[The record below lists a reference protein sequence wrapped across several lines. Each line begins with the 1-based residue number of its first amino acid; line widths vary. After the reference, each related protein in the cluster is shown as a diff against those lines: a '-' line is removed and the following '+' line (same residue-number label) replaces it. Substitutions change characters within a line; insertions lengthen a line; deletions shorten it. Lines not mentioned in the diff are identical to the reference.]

1 MNIGYAQKIITPS
14 LNKPVF
20 LAGFGN
26 DRRAETI
33 HDDLY
38 ARALTIQTEQTT
50 LVLVALDLIGF
61 FRPDVLEVIETL
73 KVSETFRVLNPQIV
87 IASTHTHHGPD
98 TMGLWGPDQKTRGV
112 DEAWM
117 TATKQK
123 IVDVIHASLS
133 TLKPASVKWTSVHVP
148 GLVKNARNPEIL
160 DDELTL
166 LQFLTEDRRPLATL
180 FNFPCHPEVLWDM
193 NPNITSDYVHY
204 LREEVEH
211 QTGAPCI
218 FFSGALGGMMTPDVK
233 DHSFEEAEFMGRKL
247 AVEGLKALSAV
258 SPQTVDDRPQTAG
271 KEAVNG
277 HLSSVSIEKRII
289 KAKLTNILYK
299 LAFGRKLL
307 PDTRDKKGYVTTEVN
322 LIRIGRLWLATVPG
336 ELLPKLGLQLKA
348 WMKEAGAHVT
358 GVIGLAND
366 ELGYILPVEDFKY
379 PWNPFKPG
387 THYEETNSIGKDITP
402 KVMDALHN
410 VIASEAKQS
419 SGMLRIASP
428 TRSARGS
435 Q

>member
-1 MNIGYAQKIITPS
+1 MKIGCAQNIITPS
-14 LNKPVF
+14 LDKPVY

-26 DRRAETI
+26 NRRAQII

-38 ARALTIQTEQTT
+38 ARALAIQTEQTT

-61 FRPDVLEVIETL
+61 FRPDVYEVIE
-73 KVSETFRVLNPQIV
+73 KVNRPDVQIV

-112 DEAWM
+112 DEEWM
-117 TATKQK
+117 SAAKQK
-123 IVDVIHASLS
+123 IVDAIHASLS
-133 TLKPASVKWTSVHVP
+133 TLKPASVKWTSVNVP

-160 DDELTL
+160 DHELTL
-166 LQFLTEDRRPLATL
+166 LQFVSRDSISTCVTL

-204 LREEVEH
+204 LREEAEK

-233 DHSFEEAEFMGRKL
+233 DHSFEEAESMGRKL
-247 AVEGLKALSAV
+247 AGEGLASLSKV
-258 SPQTVDDRPQTAG
+258 ESQTS
-271 KEAVNG
+271 
-277 HLSSVSIEKRII
+277 LISFEKRTI

-307 PDTRDKKGYVTTEVN
+307 PDVRDKNSCITTEVN
-322 LIRIGRLWLATVPG
+322 LIKIGGLWLATVPG
-336 ELLPKLGLQLKA
+336 ELLPRLGLQLKA
-348 WMKEAGAHVT
+348 WMKEAGAQVT

-366 ELGYILPVEDFKY
+366 ELGYILPLEDFKY

-387 THYEETNSIGKDITP
+387 KHYEETNSIGKDITP
-402 KVMDALHN
+402 KVMEGIKSL
-410 VIASEAKQS
+410 
-419 SGMLRIASP
+419 L
-428 TRSARGS
+428 
-435 Q
+435 

>member
-1 MNIGYAQKIITPS
+1 MKIGYAQTVITPS
-14 LNKPVF
+14 LEKPVY

-26 DRRAETI
+26 DRSATTI

-38 ARALTIQTEQTT
+38 ARALAIHTEQTT

-61 FRPDVLEVIETL
+61 FRPDAYEVIE
-73 KVSETFRVLNPQIV
+73 KVNRPDVQIV
-87 IASTHTHHGPD
+87 IACTHTHHGPD

-117 TATKQK
+117 SATKQK
-123 IVDVIHASLS
+123 IVDVILASLS
-133 TLKPASVKWTSVHVP
+133 DPKPAAVKWTSVHVL
-148 GLVKNARNPEIL
+148 GLIKNARNPEIL

-166 LQFLTEDRRPLATL
+166 AQFTTTDGRPLVTM

-193 NPNITSDYVHY
+193 NPHITSDYVHY
-204 LREEVEH
+204 LREETEK
-211 QTGAPCI
+211 QTSAPCI

-247 AVEGLKALSAV
+247 AEQGVTSLSKVEGQI
-258 SPQTVDDRPQTAG
+258 SPVAF
-271 KEAVNG
+271 
-277 HLSSVSIEKRII
+277 EKREI

-299 LAFGRKLL
+299 LAFGRKLF
-307 PDTRDKKGYVTTEVN
+307 PDIRDKNGYITTEVN
-322 LIRIGRLWLATVPG
+322 LIRIGGLWLATVPG

-348 WMKEAGAHVT
+348 WMKEAGAQVT

-366 ELGYILPVEDFKY
+366 GLGYILPVEDFKY

-387 THYEETNSIGKDITP
+387 KHYEETNSIGKDITP
-402 KVMDALHN
+402 KVMGALRDVIVN
-410 VIASEAKQS
+410 ERQQVKQSGGKEGIAS
-419 SGMLRIASP
+419 G
-428 TRSARGS
+428 
-435 Q
+435 

>member
-1 MNIGYAQKIITPS
+1 MKIGYAQTVITPS
-14 LNKPVF
+14 LEKPVY

-26 DRRAETI
+26 DRRAKTI

-38 ARALTIQTEQTT
+38 ARALAIQTEQTT

-61 FRPDVLEVIETL
+61 FRPDAYEVIE
-73 KVSETFRVLNPQIV
+73 KVNRPDVQIV

-117 TATKQK
+117 SATKQK
-123 IVDVIHASLS
+123 IVDGIRASLS
-133 TLKPASVKWTSVHVP
+133 TLKPASVKWASVHVP
-148 GLVKNARNPEIL
+148 GLVKNVRNPEIL

-166 LQFLTEDRRPLATL
+166 LQFLDADHRSLVTL
-180 FNFPCHPEVLWDM
+180 FNFPCHPEVLWEH
-193 NPNITSDYVHY
+193 NPNITSDYVY
-204 LREEVEH
+204 TLREETEK

-233 DHSFEEAEFMGRKL
+233 DHSFEEAEFMGRRL
-247 AVEGLKALSAV
+247 AEEGLKTLNAV
-258 SPQTVDDRPQTAG
+258 SSGQL
-271 KEAVNG
+271 KE
-277 HLSSVSIEKRII
+277 VSIEKRII

-307 PDTRDKKGYVTTEVN
+307 PDARDNKGCITTEVN
-322 LIRIGRLWLATVPG
+322 LVKIGGLWLATVPG
-336 ELLPKLGLQLKA
+336 ELLPKLGLQLKV
-348 WMKEAGAHVT
+348 WMKEAGAQVA

-387 THYEETNSIGKDITP
+387 KHYEETNSIGKDIAP
-402 KVMDALHN
+402 KVMDALHD
-410 VIASEAKQS
+410 VIANERQRAKQS
-419 SGMLRIASP
+419 DDKTEIAS
-428 TRSARGS
+428 G
-435 Q
+435 

>member
-1 MNIGYAQKIITPS
+1 MKIGYAQNIITPS
-14 LNKPVF
+14 LGRPVF

-26 DRRAETI
+26 DRRAQTI

-38 ARALTIQTEQTT
+38 VRALAIQTEQTA
-50 LVLVALDLIGF
+50 LVLVALDVIGF
-61 FRPDVLEVIETL
+61 FRPDVYEVIK
-73 KVSETFRVLNPQIV
+73 KVNRPDVQIV

-112 DEAWM
+112 DEVWM
-117 TATKQK
+117 SATKQK
-123 IVDVIHASLS
+123 IVATITASLS
-133 TLKPASVKWTSVHVP
+133 DDSVRLGTSLKPASVKWASVNVP

-166 LQFLTEDRRPLATL
+166 LQFSTADGRPLATL

-193 NPNITSDYVHY
+193 NPHLTSDYVHF
-204 LREEVEH
+204 LREEAEK

-233 DHSFEEAEFMGRKL
+233 EHSFEEAEFMGKKL
-247 AVEGLKALSAV
+247 AGDGLAALSAV
-258 SPQTVDDRPQTAG
+258 KGSEQLSVIGVTK
-271 KEAVNG
+271 KE
-277 HLSSVSIEKRII
+277 I

-307 PDTRDKKGYVTTEVN
+307 PDVRDKKGYITTEVN
-322 LIRIGRLWLATVPG
+322 LIRIGGLWLATVPG
-336 ELLPKLGLQLKA
+336 ELLPKLGLQFKA
-348 WMKEAGAHVT
+348 WMKETGAQVT

-387 THYEETNSIGKDITP
+387 KHYEETNSIGKDITP
-402 KVMDALHN
+402 KVMEGIKSL
-410 VIASEAKQS
+410 
-419 SGMLRIASP
+419 LR
-428 TRSARGS
+428 
-435 Q
+435 

>member
-1 MNIGYAQKIITPS
+1 MNIGYAQQTITPS

-26 DRRAETI
+26 DRRAQTI

-38 ARALTIQTEQTT
+38 ARALAIQTEQTM

-61 FRPDVLEVIETL
+61 FRPDVYEVIE
-73 KVSETFRVLNPQIV
+73 KVNRPDVQII
-87 IASTHTHHGPD
+87 IASTHTHHGPE

-112 DEAWM
+112 DEVWM
-117 TATKQK
+117 SVAKQK
-123 IVDVIHASLS
+123 MVDVIHASLS
-133 TLKPASVKWTSVHVP
+133 ALKPASVKWASVHVP

-160 DDELTL
+160 DEELTL
-166 LQFLTEDRRPLATL
+166 LQFTTTDGRPLTTL

-204 LREEVEH
+204 LREEVEQ

-247 AVEGLKALSAV
+247 AVEGLKALSEVKTSEQSSV
-258 SPQTVDDRPQTAG
+258 SSQTADGGRQTAG
-271 KEAVNG
+271 KEAVG
-277 HLSSVSIEKRII
+277 GQWSVVSIEKRIV

-307 PDTRDKKGYVTTEVN
+307 PDVRDKSGYVTTEVN
-322 LIRIGRLWLATVPG
+322 LIKIGGLWLATVPG

-348 WMKEAGAHVT
+348 WMKEAGAQVT

-387 THYEETNSIGKDITP
+387 KHYEETNSIGKDITP
-402 KVMDALHN
+402 KVMDALK
-410 VIASEAKQS
+410 ELMK
-419 SGMLRIASP
+419 
-428 TRSARGS
+428 
-435 Q
+435 